1 MSRAS
6 LIWWQQM
13 KIRRILKGLRIPVLL
28 LAMVGMLA
36 SCQREECSTH
46 LFVTTCYWP
55 RPELSTCFGCPHEFF
70 DVVKECPWDT
80 YHSKLGFL
88 YNLGMD
94 AGEEDMMDWIVSFE
108 NQHWDIVDLDY
119 ESESLRLGEYLY
131 GVSIMKSTGLVIDFQ
146 QDSLNPRIY
155 RGYDGPCLCTITVS
169 GD

>member
-1 MSRAS
+1 MFRAC

-28 LAMVGMLA
+28 LAIVGMLA
-36 SCQREECSTH
+36 SCQKDDCAW
-46 LFVTTCYWP
+46 LLYDCVFYP
-55 RPELSTCFGCPHEFF
+55 MPELSTCFGCPHQFF
-70 DVVKECPWDT
+70 EVVKECPWDT
-80 YHSKLGFL
+80 YHSDLGFL

-131 GVSIMKSTGLVIDFQ
+131 GVSIMKSTGLVIDFK

>member
-1 MSRAS
+1 
-6 LIWWQQM
+6 
-13 KIRRILKGLRIPVLL
+13 
-28 LAMVGMLA
+28 
-36 SCQREECSTH
+36 
-46 LFVTTCYWP
+46 
-55 RPELSTCFGCPHEFF
+55 
-70 DVVKECPWDT
+70 
-80 YHSKLGFL
+80 
-88 YNLGMD
+88 
-94 AGEEDMMDWIVSFE
+94 MDWIVSFE